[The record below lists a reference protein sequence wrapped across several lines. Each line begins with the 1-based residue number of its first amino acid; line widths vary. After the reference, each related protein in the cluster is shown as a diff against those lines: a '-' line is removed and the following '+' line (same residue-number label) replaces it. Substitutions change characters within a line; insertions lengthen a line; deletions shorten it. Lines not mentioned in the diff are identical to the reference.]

1 VADQPVLASLPEPTQ
16 DERTMAFVGHL
27 LQIFTGFMGPL
38 VILVIKQ
45 NSAFVKFH
53 ALQALIWQ
61 LCYMALF
68 LGCFTLFFFAAFV
81 GVFHEISRPHNPST
95 LPAFFLF
102 FSFLFFPLLWLFAI
116 GGWIANVILG
126 LVYGIKANRGEWA
139 GYPIIGR
146 WCIPK
151 LVPGAASP
159 SRP

>member
-1 VADQPVLASLPEPTQ
+1 VADQPVLASLPEPAQ
-16 DERTMAFVGHL
+16 DERTMAFLAHL

-45 NSAFVKFH
+45 NSPFVKFH
-53 ALQALIWQ
+53 ALQALVWQ

-68 LGCFTLFFFAAFV
+68 LSCFTLFFFAMFV

-95 LPAFFLF
+95 FPAF
-102 FSFLFFPLLWLFAI
+102 FLFFPLLWLLAV

-126 LVYGIKANRGEWA
+126 VVYGIKANRGEWA

-146 WCIPK
+146 WCIAK
-151 LVPGAASP
+151 LVPRAASP
-159 SRP
+159 SRL

>member
-16 DERTMAFVGHL
+16 DERTMAFLGHL

-45 NSAFVKFH
+45 NSPFVKFH

-68 LGCFTLFFFAAFV
+68 LGCFTLFLFVAFV

-95 LPAFFLF
+95 FPAF
-102 FSFLFFPLLWLFAI
+102 FLFFPLLWLFTI
-116 GGWIANVILG
+116 SGWIANASLVWCTGSRPIAGSG
-126 LVYGIKANRGEWA
+126 LATRL
-139 GYPIIGR
+139 
-146 WCIPK
+146 
-151 LVPGAASP
+151 LVGGVSP
-159 SRP
+159 SYTFAHNSQDIR